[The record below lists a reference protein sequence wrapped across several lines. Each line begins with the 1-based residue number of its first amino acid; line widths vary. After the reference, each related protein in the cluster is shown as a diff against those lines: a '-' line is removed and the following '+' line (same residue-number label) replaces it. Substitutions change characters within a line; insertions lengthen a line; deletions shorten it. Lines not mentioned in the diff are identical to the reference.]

1 MQGTNR
7 KTSGESKRFF
17 SPLGLRFPVC
27 FVRTATPRPRGTSAF
42 ANACTFT
49 LHIFSSPLLYPP
61 APQLSIRFLH
71 IIFFPR
77 FLPFVDNV
85 RKTLGLC
92 HKAKTL
98 GLCPKPCLGDF
109 LRRSPLRTFKTFNA
123 IGFMSLSFR
132 CANSDVAISRATN
145 SGCSAPNPVQRDWQ
159 GGYCRSLRYRIKV
172 EKTSGRCPKPH
183 LKTS

>member
-92 HKAKTL
+92 HMAKTL
-98 GLCPKPCLGDF
+98 GFAQTHKGLLE
-109 LRRSPLRTFKTFNA
+109 RSPLTARTLTQLDLC
-123 IGFMSLSFR
+123 SYLFR
-132 CANSDVAISRATN
+132 CTDFEGSHFPCCYFRLLRAQSRPA
-145 SGCSAPNPVQRDWQ
+145 GLARRLLPLAPLPDRN
-159 GGYCRSLRYRIKV
+159 
-172 EKTSGRCPKPH
+172 GRMI
-183 LKTS
+183 LVDL